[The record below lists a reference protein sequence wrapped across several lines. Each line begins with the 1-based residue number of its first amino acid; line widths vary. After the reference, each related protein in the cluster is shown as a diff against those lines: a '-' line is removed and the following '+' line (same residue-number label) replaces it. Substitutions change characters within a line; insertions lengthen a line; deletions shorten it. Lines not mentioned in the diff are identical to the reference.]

1 MNEKTPELNSSEERE
16 FQKRVK
22 NEEQANL
29 MKKGMLGMML
39 GASTLASS
47 MDGDAHKEFNTL
59 ENTDG
64 IETTFEKPVDSYED
78 AANPFN
84 VEPDKDGVYEN
95 TEPDVETDPEKK
107 PNQSET
113 YKIDVMK
120 SFGFEKPN
128 LTPEDFEAGKSLLIS
143 QINELP
149 DAMKQNLEVTV
160 QVGRSPEPVVAGG
173 YDTPYGHVDDL
184 ETLARYTAEE
194 IGKMVQAAGQEAGV
208 ENIKIVF
215 EIPEGGVDKNNQT
228 RYGLVTFQENVAT
241 LEDQSESFE
250 NGMFEIGE
258 IIKNNP
264 EFTSIYESDVVILDS
279 SGSMNEDMENALDFI
294 KLIKEK
300 TGKDIEVIDLEGK
313 SNEAHARTLSKIN
326 GDVNALVITDEPD
339 STIQEL
345 FAGDDRRDLAEQ
357 QYKDYVDNEVLA
369 DSQANYK
376 IRVLNP
382 NAQEGGFKEFML
394 NDSPYAMMPLDKRG
408 DKLSGGERIQKWYDG
423 LPNQNITLEN
433 NTDIVS
439 R

>member
-1 MNEKTPELNSSEERE
+1 
-16 FQKRVK
+16 
-22 NEEQANL
+22 
-29 MKKGMLGMML
+29 
-39 GASTLASS
+39 
-47 MDGDAHKEFNTL
+47 
-59 ENTDG
+59 
-64 IETTFEKPVDSYED
+64 
-78 AANPFN
+78 
-84 VEPDKDGVYEN
+84 
-95 TEPDVETDPEKK
+95 
-107 PNQSET
+107 
-113 YKIDVMK
+113 
-120 SFGFEKPN
+120 
-128 LTPEDFEAGKSLLIS
+128 
-143 QINELP
+143 
-149 DAMKQNLEVTV
+149 
-160 QVGRSPEPVVAGG
+160 
-173 YDTPYGHVDDL
+173 
-184 ETLARYTAEE
+184 
-194 IGKMVQAAGQEAGV
+194 
-208 ENIKIVF
+208 
-215 EIPEGGVDKNNQT
+215 
-228 RYGLVTFQENVAT
+228 LVTFQENVAT